1 MYYPYLQFTAV
12 PLGELQVCFKW
23 KHLNKLIQSYN
34 PILFNAQTY
43 LSYYS
48 LFIKDPHCYKYS
60 RELM

>member
-12 PLGELQVCFKW
+12 LLSELQVCFKW

-43 LSYYS
+43 LS
-48 LFIKDPHCYKYS
+48 CY
-60 RELM
+60 